1 MEDSRQIG
9 FLDLLAIISFA
20 IQMQNQSNIIRIS
33 DVQSEVNKAV
43 NDVHQHLQIQDDKL
57 DAILALLRKE

>member
-1 MEDSRQIG
+1 MEDSRQID

-33 DVQSEVNKAV
+33 DVQGEVNKAV